1 MFRRRARV
9 LVGLMIVGL
18 LASLGLA
25 TPVSASSHTAQQGI
39 TKDQIDIVALV
50 ADLDGLRSKGL
61 ISQPKLTTGNL
72 LKRWQ
77 AYADAYGPINGRKV
91 VITPAVWDPIDP
103 TTFDKACAQA
113 TQDNKPLV
121 VVNGNGYRQSS
132 VPCITVDNKTPLI
145 VGDPVYTTML
155 DASGDNLFG
164 ILPPSD
170 VMGKATADFVI
181 DQKLVPKTA
190 KIGILSSNEP
200 GQKAGGDA
208 LEAEFKK
215 RGYNVASKVESNVL
229 SGDTALM
236 NRESAAAVGT
246 FQAAGVDTVF
256 IGNPFTATQGY
267 FQEAARSG
275 AAFKAYVIDDASSM
289 CTIFAAGR
297 IPGEAA
303 GIPCLTAADTRAVST
318 KDSVK
323 KDNAAEAKCRTEFDK
338 AFGAT
343 SLPGVPSGDVVAN
356 GVTYSEDFAA
366 NECQIM
372 NLLLP
377 AIKQAGKNPTWAKI
391 AKNLENTGKAPAIY
405 NSNGEGSY
413 TAKKHYFADNVHLV
427 TLNSAN
433 AQTAKDANGTFN
445 GCPAPVNCWIPQLV
459 NGQEW
464 APIAG
469 K

>member
-1 MFRRRARV
+1 MIRRRARG
-9 LVGLMIVGL
+9 LVGLIVVGL
-18 LASLGLA
+18 VASLALV
-25 TPVSASSHTAQQGI
+25 TPAGASGRSQQQGVTDDEI
-39 TKDQIDIVALV
+39 EIVAMV

-91 VITPAVWDPIDP
+91 VIKPAVWDPIDP

-113 TQDNKPLV
+113 TQDNSPLV

-132 VPCITVDNKTPLI
+132 VPCITVDNQTPMI
-145 VGDPVYTTML
+145 VGDPVYTDML
-155 DASGDNLFG
+155 KASGNKLFG
-164 ILPPSD
+164 LLPPSD

-181 DQKLVPKTA
+181 AQKLVPKTA

-215 RGYNVASKVESNVL
+215 KGYNVVSKVESNVL
-229 SGDTALM
+229 SGDTALQ
-236 NRESAAAVGT
+236 NRESSAAVGT

-256 IGNPFTATQGY
+256 IGNPFTSTQGF
-267 FQEAARSG
+267 FQESQRTG
-275 AAFKAYVIDDASSM
+275 ASFKTYVIDDASSM
-289 CTIFAAGR
+289 CTIFSAGR

-318 KDSVK
+318 KDGVK
-323 KDNAAEAKCRTEFDK
+323 KDNPAEATCRKQFDA
-338 AFGAT
+338 AFSAT
-343 SLPGVPSGDVVAN
+343 SQPGVPSGDVVAN

-372 NLLLP
+372 STLLP
-377 AIKQAGKNPTWAKI
+377 AIKKAGKKVTWDKVA
-391 AKNLENTGKAPAIY
+391 ANLEKTSGPMIY
-405 NSNGEGSY
+405 ASDGEGSY
-413 TAKKHYFADNVHLV
+413 TKKKHYYADNVHLV
-427 TLNSAN
+427 VLNSAN
-433 AQTAKDANGTFN
+433 AQTEKAANGTFN
-445 GCPAPVNCWIPQLV
+445 GCPAPVNCWVPQLV
-459 NGQEW
+459 NGEEW
-464 APIAG
+464 FPISG
-469 K
+469 